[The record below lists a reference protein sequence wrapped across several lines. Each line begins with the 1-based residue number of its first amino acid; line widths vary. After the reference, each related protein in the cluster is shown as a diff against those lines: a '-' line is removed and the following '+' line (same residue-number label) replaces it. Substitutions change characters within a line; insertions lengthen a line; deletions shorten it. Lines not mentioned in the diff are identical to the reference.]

1 MSFNEMHATALQVLF
16 NIVLFALIYSLYRGA
31 KNKPYKIS
39 RDTHILGTVLILTF
53 NILSFWGSDWFHV
66 YSSFPDM
73 KSGVQGHFEEVY
85 IWLATTIGSNYYI
98 FRLIIWGIGQL
109 LLYATFKR
117 VAVNNN
123 LQLYMFIIFGLLW
136 FSYTR
141 VSLAMAMMFYGVSVL
156 YKPFKYKIISYI
168 YGLCIIGASFFFH
181 KSAIFGIGVIAI
193 SIISSFLNR
202 RLLIVFILIIVL
214 FAYIVLSTLLNNF
227 VDMDKD
233 TFEAVQQ
240 STSSAQGYLNNELES
255 GSRIDSILRHVEH
268 FIYLS
273 TAYLSIKLH
282 LSNKYQD
289 IPLVITIFMKIIIF
303 IVVFSLPLM
312 FTEFNTAVIIVRFLR
327 FSFIPTSIIMAYLWQ
342 NRLFNGWTKTIMRLG
357 LFMSVVSLLYS
368 FYCS

>member
-1 MSFNEMHATALQVLF
+1 MGSNEMHATALQVLF
-16 NIVLFALIYSLYRGA
+16 NIVLFALIYSFYRGA
-31 KNKPYKIS
+31 KNKPYKIP
-39 RDTHILGTVLILTF
+39 RDAHILGTVLIFTF
-53 NILSFWGSDWFHV
+53 NILSYWGADWFHV

-73 KSGVQGHFEEVY
+73 KSGVQGHFEGVY

-98 FRLIIWGIGQL
+98 FRIIIWGIGQL

-117 VAVNNN
+117 TTVNYY

-136 FSYTR
+136 FSYAR

-156 YKPFKYKIISYI
+156 YKPLRSKIISYI
-168 YGLCIIGASFFFH
+168 YGLSFIVASFFFH
-181 KSAIFGIGVIAI
+181 KSAIFGIGIIAI
-193 SIISSFLNR
+193 SIISRFLNR
-202 RLLIVFILIIVL
+202 RLLVVLILIMALIACFVV
-214 FAYIVLSTLLNNF
+214 ATLLNNF
-227 VDMDKD
+227 VDMDED
-233 TFEAVQQ
+233 TLDAVQQ
-240 STSSAQGYLNNELES
+240 STSSAQGYLNDELAS
-255 GSRIDSILRHVEH
+255 GSRVSSILRYVEH
-268 FIYLS
+268 FIYIS

-312 FTEFNTAVIIVRFLR
+312 FTDFNTAVIMVRFLR
-327 FSFIPTSIIMAYLWQ
+327 FGFIPTSIIMAYLWQ